1 MLKLNSSYQ
10 QNRIGA
16 MSFQAPQFVS
26 I

>member
-1 MLKLNSSYQ
+1 MAELTCSYQ

-16 MSFQAPQFVS
+16 MSTLAPHFVL